1 MASVARYADLYYSRT
16 PLLHET
22 GIHQNCLFADT
33 SFKGDRYSSKLLIV
47 QLCFSIND
55 FEVLGDLFTSGDIW

>member
-1 MASVARYADLYYSRT
+1 MASVARYADTYCSRT

-33 SFKGDRYSSKLLIV
+33 SVTGDRYSSKLLIV
-47 QLCFSIND
+47 QLCFSINV
-55 FEVLGDLFTSGDIW
+55 FELLGALSTSGDIW